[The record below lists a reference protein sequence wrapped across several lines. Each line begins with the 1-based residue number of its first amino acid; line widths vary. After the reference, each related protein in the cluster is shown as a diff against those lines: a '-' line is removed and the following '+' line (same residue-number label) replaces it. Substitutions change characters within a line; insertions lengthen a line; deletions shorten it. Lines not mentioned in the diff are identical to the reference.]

1 MNIGFIGVG
10 NMGAGMATNLLKAG
24 YTLTINDLNRDRA
37 APLLEHGARWGE
49 NVQQVTMQ
57 SEVILTSLPRPAD
70 VETVALGPEGVIT
83 RSPKGDCYSLAIVK
97 MIRLDPSS
105 K

>member
-1 MNIGFIGVG
+1 MDIGFIGVG

-49 NVQQVTMQ
+49 SVQQVTMQ
-57 SEVILTSLPRPAD
+57 SGVTFTSLPRPAD
-70 VETVALGPEGVIT
+70 VETVALGPEGI
-83 RSPKGDCYSLAIVK
+83 LATPAQG
-97 MIRLDPSS
+97 RYLST
-105 K
+105 